1 MATQPA
7 KIAGGNKKNDGGTA
21 VNAGTP
27 ESSSP
32 ITDVLNPNQ
41 LNTGNEYGSKVV
53 GLVGTSGDFVGVT
66 TAFAAGSGGLAYTPD
81 PRAGDASGRNFIIR
95 GAGDSAARINNSRHN
110 GDILVV
116 GGSDFGDRFDGVA
129 GNLKTTNV
137 GFSSGTFLDVLA
149 VPSTDMVPGRTKAA
163 NAGVSQAFVAPSGA
177 GETAGTDAA
186 ANPTRAV
193 PGELTYHFGGL
204 AAPTTDEYKAKDSA
218 E

>member
-7 KIAGGNKKNDGGTA
+7 KSGGGNKKNDGGTV

-27 ESSSP
+27 ASTSP

-66 TAFAAGSGGLAYTPD
+66 TAFAAGSGGLAYFPSAQ
-81 PRAGDASGRNFIIR
+81 AGDRNFIIK
-95 GAGDSAARINNSRHN
+95 GAGDNAARINNSRHN

-116 GGSDFGDRFDGVA
+116 AGSDFGDRFDGVA

-137 GFSSGTFLDVLA
+137 GFSSGTLLDVLA

-163 NAGVSQAFVAPSGA
+163 NAGVSQAYVAPSGA
-177 GETAGTDAA
+177 GETAGTDDA
-186 ANPTRAV
+186 ANPTRAI